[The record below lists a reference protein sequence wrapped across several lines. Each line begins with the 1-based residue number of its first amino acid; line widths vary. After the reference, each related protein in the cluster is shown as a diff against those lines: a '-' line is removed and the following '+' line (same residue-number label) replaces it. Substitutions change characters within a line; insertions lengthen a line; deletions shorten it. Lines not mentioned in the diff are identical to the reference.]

1 MARKTDVNALLVSEV
16 LKKVSNAKTKAEKI
30 DLLRTYNTDALR
42 AILIINYDESIISVM
57 PEGDVPYEENE
68 APAGTEHT
76 RLAKEYRKL
85 YRFFKGGDD
94 KLPMLK
100 KESMFIQLLEG
111 LHESEAE
118 VVVLSKDKDPQK
130 KYRITKAVVTE
141 AFPQIKWGGR
151 S

>member
-16 LKKVSNAKTKAEKI
+16 LKKVSNAKTKKEKI
-30 DLLRTYNTDALR
+30 DLLKTYNTDALR
-42 AILIINYDESIISVM
+42 AVLVANYDESIVTVM
-57 PEGDVPYEENE
+57 PEGEVPYEPNDT
-68 APAGTEHT
+68 PAGTEHT
-76 RLAKEYRKL
+76 RLAREYKKL

-118 VVVLSKDKDPQK
+118 VVVLMKDKKLQS
-130 KYRITKAVVTE
+130 KYRITSSVVKE
-141 AFPQIKWGGR
+141 AFPQIKWGNR
-151 S
+151 

>member
-1 MARKTDVNALLVSEV
+1 MARKTDVNSLLISEV
-16 LKKVSNAKTKAEKI
+16 LKKVSNAKTKKEKI

-42 AILIINYDESIISVM
+42 AILIANYDESIVTVM
-57 PEGDVPYEENE
+57 PEGDVPFTPNE

-76 RLAKEYRKL
+76 RLAKEYKKL

-94 KLPMLK
+94 RLPMLK

-118 VVVLSKDKDPQK
+118 VVVLAKDKNLQK
-130 KYRITKAVVTE
+130 KYRITSAVVKE
-141 AFPQIKWGGR
+141 AFPQIKWGNR
-151 S
+151 